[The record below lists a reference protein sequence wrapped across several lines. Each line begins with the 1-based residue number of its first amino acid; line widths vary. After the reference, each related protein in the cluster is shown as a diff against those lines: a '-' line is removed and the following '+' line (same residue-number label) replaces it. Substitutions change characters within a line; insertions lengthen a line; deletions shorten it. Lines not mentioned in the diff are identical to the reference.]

1 MGQTRITGGQIPNNG
16 EASARGENVGGG
28 FRVILFELA
37 NFVEVGVNRDAKIQ
51 KVLRKH
57 QKILP
62 LVRRGFGE
70 GVLADNVQKSV
81 VGVRRWPGV

>member
-1 MGQTRITGGQIPNNG
+1 MGGSVSREGKFQIMG
-16 EASARGENVGGG
+16 RASARGENVGGG
-28 FRVILFELA
+28 FRVVLFELA
-37 NFVEVGVNRDAKIQ
+37 NFVEVRICRDAKIQ